1 MRRTYDERTE
11 KHKKREPWRIV
22 VAGLSIAYIV
32 FMWVRKDIVTIYSTM
47 PKEQVVPMIA
57 TTVVVTLVK
66 VAAIAA
72 VVLVV
77 KRVVKK

>member
-1 MRRTYDERTE
+1 
-11 KHKKREPWRIV
+11 
-22 VAGLSIAYIV
+22 
-32 FMWVRKDIVTIYSTM
+32 MWVRKDIVTIYSTM

-72 VVLVV
+72 VVLVI
-77 KRVVKK
+77 KWVVKK

>member
-1 MRRTYDERTE
+1 MNERKST
-11 KHKKREPWRIV
+11 KKREPWRIV

-32 FMWVRKDIVTIYSTM
+32 FMWVRKDIVTIYSTV
-47 PKEQVVPMIA
+47 PKELMVPMIA

-77 KRVVKK
+77 KWVVKK

>member
-1 MRRTYDERTE
+1 MNERKST
-11 KHKKREPWRIV
+11 KKREPWRIV
-22 VAGLSIAYIV
+22 VACLSIAYIV

-77 KRVVKK
+77 KRIVKK